1 MEWER
6 EKYLFKYKWCVGYP
20 WWLFQMAQQFGQQK
34 WKSYPIWVRRP
45 ETQWVHCQ
53 GHHRCTN
60 HQYRG
65 GGRPAVQTGVHI
77 KLWGNIISTFLLII
91 KSSSTYFQHH
101 TKFHIP
107 DRTVI
112 LAEEILET
120 IKAEVKR
127 DLWTP
132 VLEIR
137 KKIISEWLESTN
149 HSEETVQQ
157 IKAHL
162 DKKGNHRQGLYII
175 RKKALESKFGFN
187 HKEWNKCA

>member
-1 MEWER
+1 M
-6 EKYLFKYKWCVGYP
+6 
-20 WWLFQMAQQFGQQK
+20 
-34 WKSYPIWVRRP
+34 SI
-45 ETQWVHCQ
+45 
-53 GHHRCTN
+53 
-60 HQYRG
+60 
-65 GGRPAVQTGVHI
+65 
-77 KLWGNIISTFLLII
+77 FLLL
-91 KSSSTYFQHH
+91 SSSTSTYFQHH

-112 LAEEILET
+112 LAEEIIES

-149 HSEETVQQ
+149 HSEETVQK

-162 DKKGNHRQGLYII
+162 DKNKNHRQGLYII
-175 RKKALESKFGFN
+175 RKKALEGKFGFN
-187 HKEWNKCA
+187 NQEWNKCA